1 LTDLAGTLGLP
12 VEALGLVHADRPAP
26 SLDGVDRRDFLGS
39 AIALAAAALL
49 PQPVAEPARISPDDV
64 RRCWV
69 SLRRLF
75 ELDDRQGGGT
85 VYAMAAS
92 MARRLQNALDRG
104 SYGASVG
111 QELGRVTSATMEHAG
126 WLAYDTGR
134 QDDARRWWLE
144 TCHLADM
151 AAIPEA
157 RVTALTSMSLHASTG
172 GRGHEAA
179 SLARAARDVAG
190 DRATPTLLS
199 LLSARE
205 AVGLAQARDSAG
217 AVAAV
222 AEARRWLDLGREG
235 NEPLWLDFWN
245 PADLACH
252 ETRVYLALGQGKT
265 AEAAARSAVASADPV
280 AFPRN
285 HAIYTVRLASV
296 LTHLGQL
303 DEAIDVTSRAVQN
316 AELLRGSGRISSD
329 LQRAV
334 DRLGQQSYAPAKT
347 FAAAARRL
355 LAA

>member
-1 LTDLAGTLGLP
+1 
-12 VEALGLVHADRPAP
+12 
-26 SLDGVDRRDFLGS
+26 
-39 AIALAAAALL
+39 
-49 PQPVAEPARISPDDV
+49 
-64 RRCWV
+64 
-69 SLRRLF
+69 
-75 ELDDRQGGGT
+75 
-85 VYAMAAS
+85 MAAS

-126 WLAYDTGR
+126 WLAYDAGR

-157 RVTALTSMSLHASTG
+157 RVTALTSMSLQASTA

-199 LLSARE
+199 LLSARQ

-222 AEARRWLDLGREG
+222 AEARRWLDRGREG

-252 ETRVYLALGQGKT
+252 ETRVSLALGQGKT
-265 AEAAARSAVASADPV
+265 AEAAARSALASADSV

-285 HAIYTVRLASV
+285 HTIYTVRLASV

-329 LQRAV
+329 LQRTV
-334 DRLGQQSYAPAKT
+334 DRLGQQSYAPAKN
-347 FAAAARRL
+347 FATAARRL